1 MFWYPTEAD
10 LEQKDDRGV
19 TLRQFLAGYDPHKY
33 ELPAVTTDIA
43 LFRTSDGKPRLMMV
57 RRGRHPSYGML
68 ALPGGFL
75 EMDEDL
81 QDGAARELMEETGI
95 QGIPL
100 HQLGAYGTLGR
111 DPRMRIITVAYIAV
125 TDQQIQ
131 FQAGDDA
138 QDADFFDIALEVT
151 EHNDG
156 TNFRLMV
163 RNSKYSAEA
172 LIHQKGQKRQIVR
185 SSIGSDHALIILD
198 AIEELGWIDNYRI

>member
-1 MFWYPTEAD
+1 MFWYPNEAD
-10 LEQKDDRGV
+10 LAQKDDRGV
-19 TLRQFLAGYDPHKY
+19 TLRQFLAEYDPHKY

-43 LFRTSDGKPRLMMV
+43 LFQTGDGTPKLMMV

-81 QDGAARELMEETGI
+81 EDGAKRELMEETGI
-95 QGIPL
+95 QGISL
-100 HQLGAYGTLGR
+100 RQLGAYGTLGR

-125 TDQQIQ
+125 TDQQIR

-138 QDADFFDIALEVT
+138 EDADFFTIALEVT
-151 EHNDG
+151 ENTDE

-172 LIHQKGQKRQIVR
+172 LIRQIDQKRQIMR

-198 AIEELGWIDNYRI
+198 AIEELGWIDNYRV